1 MPPTLPKAIKRLLME
16 DDRVCLPGIGTFLV
30 AQQPA
35 MISLLEGK
43 AAPPSAR
50 VSFNSNLVVDD
61 GRLQRELADYGSLEH
76 FIGPLRQQ
84 LANGKVVTLDGIGKL
99 YQQSGTTEVSFS
111 TAGEN
116 LSKETFGLPPVTVQ
130 PIIRKEKSP
139 TATEATSRTTR
150 RRQEKLVQ
158 TYGKHNSVDRR
169 KALVYTFFA
178 VATVTLL
185 LLLIIPGMRRDTAP
199 AALTTTPPSKRINVP
214 PPAAV
219 DASAVRPEA
228 PPRLNQTPAAT
239 SPEKIAPARAGNSS
253 RTQSGTPLKNTAI
266 IVIGLYGRQ
275 RNVDKQTRRLEEAG
289 YVPHTAP
296 EGRNTR
302 VGVKLEYTDDA
313 ELRRALADIR
323 ERYTEEAFVMR
334 VNGELRRPN

>member
-1 MPPTLPKAIKRLLME
+1 ME
-16 DDRVCLPGIGTFLV
+16 DGRVCLPGIGTFLV

-50 VSFNSNLVVDD
+50 VNFNSNLVVDD
-61 GRLQRELADYGSLEH
+61 GRLRRELSDHGSLEQ
-76 FIGPLRQQ
+76 FIEPLRQQ

-99 YQQSGTTEVSFS
+99 YQQSGTMEVSFS

-139 TATEATSRTTR
+139 TATEAASRTTR
-150 RRQEKLVQ
+150 RRQVKLVQ
-158 TYGKHNSVDRR
+158 PHGRDKRVDRR
-169 KALVYTFFA
+169 KALIYTL
-178 VATVTLL
+178 VAIASVTLL
-185 LLLIIPGMRRDTAP
+185 LLFILPGLRRDATP
-199 AALTTTPPSKRINVP
+199 ARLSTTPPRERLNVP

-219 DASAVRPEA
+219 DASTVRPEA

-239 SPEKIAPARAGNSS
+239 SPEEIAPAAPP
-253 RTQSGTPLKNTAI
+253 TNTAI

-275 RNVDKQTRRLEEAG
+275 RNVDKQIKRLEEAG

-302 VGVKLEYTDDA
+302 VGVELEYSDPA
-313 ELRRALADIR
+313 ELRSALADIR
-323 ERYTEEAFVMR
+323 ERYTEDAFVMR